1 MQPAFRFTLAQLE
14 VVPGDPERNVARMEE
29 ILAAEAAR
37 GVDLVVFPEMAVGGY
52 LVGDLWLD
60 ADWCGWLMT
69 FNERLRRA
77 SAEHGVAVLYGNVF
91 LPEDDSVNKDG
102 RRRKFNAAYLYH
114 RGGPVPRAAAAGE
127 FSLRGVPDGVQPK
140 TLLPNYRFF
149 DDERY
154 FLSFADACADE
165 GVDLEAACLPFLLPW
180 GGDDQPPLRLGVQVC
195 EDLWCADYR
204 RRGRALNTARYL
216 KAHGAEAIVNVSSSP
231 WTYGKNDA
239 RDRRIAFLQGDGA
252 AMPFLYVNRV
262 GAENCGDN
270 VIVYDGGTTA
280 YGADGSLRALGATD
294 YREDVVRV
302 SLVRREDGEVGMAEN
317 TPLTRVPGERI
328 ARKHEAVRRGLR
340 HVTVMTGLAEPKW
353 VIGLSGGVD
362 SAVSAALLVDAFGPE
377 SLVCLTMP
385 SRHTSEATL
394 ANARHVADA
403 LGVPL
408 FTAPIDPVVDAA
420 RAAIDA
426 VTGAASP
433 EGGGLAHENEQAR
446 LRGSVFLA
454 GVGARL
460 GRLFPNNGN
469 KLETALGYST
479 LYGDV
484 DGAIAPLCDLM
495 KTEVVELAHH
505 LNERVFGREVI
516 PRNLLPDAL
525 WRFGEGGVEPTAE
538 LRGKQVD
545 PMRFGYHDALL
556 EAVTDYRKT
565 NPETV
570 AHWYLAG
577 TLHEHLGVPA
587 ELLQRWHL
595 DDPKTFVEDLEWFFG
610 QVRRNVFKRV
620 QSPPIIIVSK
630 SAYGYDIRES
640 LGAER
645 WTAGYAEQRAKI
657 LAGSGYRPSVTKPLE
672 EAPPVA
678 AV

>member
-1 MQPAFRFTLAQLE
+1 MPQPFRFSLAQLE

-29 ILAAEAAR
+29 TIAAEAAR
-37 GVDLVVFPEMAVGGY
+37 GTDLVAFSEMAVGGY

-60 ADWCGWLMT
+60 ADWCGWLMS
-69 FNERLRRA
+69 FNERLRAA

-91 LPEDDSVNKDG
+91 LPENRAVNKDG
-102 RRRKFNAAYLYH
+102 RRRKFNAAYLYQH
-114 RGGPVPRAAAAGE
+114 GRPVPRAAPA
-127 FSLRGVPDGVQPK
+127 LRGIPDGVQPK

-154 FLSFADACADE
+154 FFSYADQCTDENAVLEDACQ
-165 GVDLEAACLPFLLPW
+165 PFALDWP
-180 GGDDQPPLRLGVQVC
+180 GENRPLWLGVQVC

-216 KAHGAEAIVNVSSSP
+216 RDNGAEAVVNISSSP
-231 WTYGKNDA
+231 WTFEKNDA
-239 RDRRIAFLQGDGA
+239 RDRRISFLHDDGA
-252 AMPFLYVNRV
+252 PLPFLYVNRV

-270 VIVYDGGTTA
+270 VLVYDGGTTA

-294 YREDVVRV
+294 YSEDVVRV
-302 SLVRREDGEVGMAEN
+302 GLARDGLATDLAET
-317 TPLTRVPGERI
+317 TPQTRVPGEKI
-328 ARKHEAVRRGLR
+328 ARKHEAIRRGLR
-340 HVTVMTGLAEPKW
+340 HVRVMTGLTDPRW
-353 VIGLSGGVD
+353 LIGLSGGID
-362 SAVSAALLVDAFGPE
+362 SAVSAALLVDAFGPG
-377 SLVCLTMP
+377 SLVGLTMP

-408 FTAPIDPVVDAA
+408 LTAPIDPVVDAA
-420 RAAIDA
+420 RTAIDA
-426 VTGAASP
+426 VAGGAGP
-433 EGGGLAHENEQAR
+433 EGGLAHENEQAR

-495 KTEVVELAHH
+495 KVEVVELARH
-505 LNERVFGREVI
+505 LNEQVFRREVI
-516 PRNLLPDAL
+516 PPNLIPDAL
-525 WRFGEGGVEPTAE
+525 WRFGENGVEPTAE

-556 EAVTDYRKT
+556 EAVTDFRKT
-565 NPETV
+565 NAETV
-570 AHWYLAG
+570 ARWYLEG

-587 ELLQRWHL
+587 ALLERWGL
-595 DDPKTFVEDLEWFFG
+595 DDPRTFVDDLEWFFG

-645 WTAGYAEQRAKI
+645 WTAGYAELKAQI
-657 LAGSGYRPSVTKPLE
+657 LAGSGYRPTAPK